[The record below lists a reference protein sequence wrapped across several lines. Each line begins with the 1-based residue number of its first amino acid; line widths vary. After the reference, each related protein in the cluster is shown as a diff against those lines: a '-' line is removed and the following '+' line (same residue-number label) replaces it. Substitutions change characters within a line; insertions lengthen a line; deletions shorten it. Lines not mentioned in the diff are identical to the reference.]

1 MVKKK
6 SDGDQLVL
14 SGSEGE
20 ILARLHERVE
30 KAIGMIQELRRE
42 RDTLKTRLHEIEGR
56 AKKHDVD
63 TNRLV
68 ELEEDQERFQKERN
82 EIRKRIESIL
92 SNLESLDASE

>member
-6 SDGDQLVL
+6 ADADQLIL

-42 RDTLKTRLHEIEGR
+42 RDTLKARLHEIEGR

>member
-6 SDGDQLVL
+6 TDADQLKL

-20 ILARLHERVE
+20 ILALLHERVE
-30 KAIGMIQELRRE
+30 KAISMIQDLRRE
-42 RDTLKTRLHEIEGR
+42 RDTLKARLHEIEGR
-56 AKKHDVD
+56 SKKHDVD

-68 ELEEDQERFQKERN
+68 ELEEDRDRFERERG

>member
-6 SDGDQLVL
+6 ADGDQLTL

-20 ILARLHERVE
+20 ILARLYERVE
-30 KAIGMIQELRRE
+30 KAISMIHDLRRE
-42 RDTLKTRLHEIEGR
+42 RDALKARLHEIEGR
-56 AKKHDVD
+56 VKKHDVD

-68 ELEEDQERFQKERN
+68 ELEEDHDRFQKERA

>member
-1 MVKKK
+1 MVKRKA
-6 SDGDQLVL
+6 DGDQLTL

-20 ILARLHERVE
+20 ILARLYERVE
-30 KAIGMIQELRRE
+30 KAISMIQELRRE
-42 RDTLKTRLHEIEGR
+42 RDTLKARLHEVEGR

-68 ELEEDQERFQKERN
+68 ELEEDRDRFEKERG

-92 SNLESLDASE
+92 HNLESLDASE

>member
-6 SDGDQLVL
+6 TDADQLNL
-14 SGSEGE
+14 SGGEGE

-42 RDTLKTRLHEIEGR
+42 RDTLKARLREIEGR
-56 AKKHDVD
+56 GKKHDLD

-68 ELEEDQERFQKERN
+68 ELEEDCQRFEKERG

>member
-6 SDGDQLVL
+6 GDADQMSL
-14 SGSEGE
+14 SGSEAE
-20 ILARLHERVE
+20 ILKRLHERVE

-42 RDTLKTRLHEIEGR
+42 RDTLKMRLHEAEGR
-56 AKKHDVD
+56 TKKHDVD

-68 ELEEDQERFQKERN
+68 ELEEDRDRFQKERG

-92 SNLESLDASE
+92 SNLESLDTSE